1 MSDEN
6 LKALAKEVKIQFTIL
21 GAFVLVFWLI
31 EIVNR
36 AFFGDRI
43 DYYGIIPRTVVGLRG
58 IFFAPFL
65 HGDIPH
71 LVANTLPF
79 LILGF
84 LTMLRKTSD
93 FFVVGFLSMM
103 VSGVGVWLFA
113 APNSITI
120 GASGVIFGFLGF
132 LMFRGIFQ
140 RNIPS
145 IAVSLI
151 VILLYG
157 GMIWGVLPSDP
168 HISWLGHLFGFLGGI
183 LAAKLIAVDKSS
195 TANQ

>member
-21 GAFVLVFWLI
+21 GVFVLIFWLI
-31 EIVNR
+31 EIINLSV
-36 AFFGDRI
+36 FSDRL
-43 DYYGIIPRTVVGLRG
+43 DYYGIVPRNVRGLRG
-58 IFFAPFL
+58 IIFAPFL

-71 LVANTLPF
+71 LIANTLPF
-79 LILGF
+79 MILGF

-93 FFVVGFLSMM
+93 FFIVTFFSMI
-103 VSGVGVWLFA
+103 VSGLGVWLFA

-132 LMFRGIFQ
+132 LMFRGIFK

-151 VILLYG
+151 VFFLYG
-157 GMIWGVLPSDP
+157 SMIWGVLPSDP
-168 HISWLGHLFGFLGGI
+168 RVSWLAHLFGFIGGV
-183 LAAKLIAVDKSS
+183 LAAKFIAD
-195 TANQ
+195 NQE